1 MSLNIEVAELMK
13 QPGRVYEVAEK
24 TQYNLALT
32 QEDKEIASVMDAK
45 IREIGNTGFD
55 RDHEIAQFITRTIQ
69 DEVYN
74 APDYLLDSM
83 ANRSSIGEFDDYQ
96 VMYTPKNTLVA
107 HEAAKGGNVDR
118 SYLNFSAITPVWKNF
133 QVNCF

>member
-24 TQYNLALT
+24 TQYKLNLT

-55 RDHEIAQFITRTIQ
+55 RDHEISQFITRTIQ
-69 DEVYN
+69 DEVFN
-74 APDYLLDSM
+74 APDYLLDNLFERNVIS
-83 ANRSSIGEFDDYQ
+83 EFDDFAG
-96 VMYTPKNTLVA
+96 VEVAKNTLIA

-118 SYLNFSAITPVWKNF
+118 SYLNFSMVYPTWKNL
-133 QVNCF
+133 QVKYF